1 MSDLYPVSLADMVA
15 EVERELNQRRQVYA
29 RLVANGSMNRRVAD
43 RRFEI
48 MNAVLALLLEARDG
62 HRD

>member
-1 MSDLYPVSLADMVA
+1 MSDLYRVTLDDMVS

-29 RLVANGSMNRRVAD
+29 RLVHNGSLNRKTAD

-48 MNAVLALLLEARDG
+48 LNAVLALLLEARDG
-62 HRD
+62 QRN